1 MCGIAGII
9 GGYKESQLDAML
21 ASQQH
26 RGPDAT
32 GSYFDAGYAALGHNR
47 LAIIDLS
54 AQSNQ
59 PFIDNS
65 GRYLIIFNGEIYN
78 YIEIKAALQNQY
90 DFKTE
95 SDTEVLLAAFIV
107 YGKSCLEKCNG
118 MFAFAIWDNQEKKLF
133 AARDRF
139 GVKPFYYSLFNNDFY
154 FSSEIKALHAAG
166 IPKGV
171 NEKVW
176 ASYFAYGS
184 YGMPDDTF
192 WEGIAQL
199 PGGHFLEV
207 DSCQFESVEGQS
219 RMIALRQAQCG
230 KVQTDCQSEPV
241 EAFSDKRII
250 IKKWYCFEEEVAK
263 QPKNLTFGQAK
274 EQYVTLLKDSINLR
288 FRADVPVGFN
298 VSGGLDS
305 SVLLALVNLQ
315 ENSKDKFNSKR
326 GLRPLDKLGAGLA
339 QTDRVLERQGAINAY
354 TFYTNNPDYD
364 ELPWVEQMIAK
375 TGNPLT
381 KVLLQ
386 AGEVPDLAR
395 KMAWQQ
401 DEPFGG
407 IPTLAYSK
415 IFEQA
420 RKDKVLVLLDGQGMD
435 EQWAGY
441 DYYTQDNEATI
452 QGVQDSPYKIA
463 MLSDSFLAKAQ
474 KNIYP
479 KPFDDEVL
487 NKQYRDLFYTKIPRA
502 LRFNDR
508 ISMAFSTELREP
520 FLDYRLVELAFSLPL
535 DFKIRNGQTKF
546 MLREIASDYLAE
558 DLVFAPKRPLQT
570 PQREWLAEELKEW
583 VSHCFEAIEN
593 SSYSKWF
600 TIEKLQNELD
610 FYFEGNQQSS
620 FHIWQCIS
628 LYELLENGFDNPSK

>member
-9 GGYKESQLDAML
+9 GNHNESQLDGML
-21 ASQQH
+21 ISQNH

-32 GSYFDAGYAALGHNR
+32 GKYFDKSYAALGHNR

-54 AQSNQ
+54 EQSNQ

-65 GRYLIIFNGEIYN
+65 GRYGIVFNGEIYN
-78 YIEIKAALQNQY
+78 YIEIKAALQSQY

-95 SDTEVLLAAFIV
+95 SDTEVLLAAFII
-107 YGKSCLEKCNG
+107 YGKSCLAKLNG

-139 GVKPFYYSLFNNDFY
+139 GVKPFYYTLFNDTLY

-166 IPKGV
+166 IPKKA

-184 YGMPDDTF
+184 YGMPDETF
-192 WEGIAQL
+192 WEGVFQL

-207 DSCQFESVEGQS
+207 DSCQ
-219 RMIALRQAQCG
+219 
-230 KVQTDCQSEPV
+230 SEPV
-241 EAFSDKRII
+241 EDFCDRKRLTIE
-250 IKKWYCFEEEVAK
+250 KWYRFEEEVAK
-263 QPKNLTFGQAK
+263 QPKDLTFEQAK
-274 EQYVTLLKDSINLR
+274 EVYVGLLKDSINLR
-288 FRADVPVGFN
+288 FRADVSVGFN
-298 VSGGLDS
+298 ISGGLDS
-305 SVLLALVNLQ
+305 SILLALVNLQ
-315 ENSKDKFNSKR
+315 ENDNSNLKSHSELVEEPVKDKQS
-326 GLRPLDKLGAGLA
+326 
-339 QTDRVLERQGAINAY
+339 TINAY
-354 TFYTNNPDYD
+354 TFYTNNSDYD

-386 AGEVPDLAR
+386 SSEVPDLAQ

-407 IPTLAYSK
+407 IPTLAYAK

-452 QGVQDSPYKIA
+452 QGVSDSPYKKT
-463 MLSDSFLAKAQ
+463 MLSDSFLAKAE
-474 KNIYP
+474 KPTYP
-479 KPFDDEVL
+479 KPFDDEVS

-520 FLDYRLVELAFSLPL
+520 FLDYRLVELAFSVPL

-546 MLREIASDYLAE
+546 MLREIASEYLAD
-558 DLVFAPKRPLQT
+558 DLVFAPKRALQT
-570 PQREWLAEELKEW
+570 PQREWLATDLKGWAKHCFEELKK
-583 VSHCFEAIEN
+583 
-593 SSYSKWF
+593 SSYSNWF
-600 TIEKLQNELD
+600 DAANLEKELQC
-610 FYFEGNQQSS
+610 YFEGNTQSS
-620 FHIWQCIS
+620 FHIWQCIGLFLTLS
-628 LYELLENGFDNPSK
+628 EFQTLKEL

>member
-32 GSYFDAGYAALGHNR
+32 GKYFDAGYAALGHNR

-65 GRYLIIFNGEIYN
+65 GRYVLVFNGEIYN
-78 YIEIKAALQNQY
+78 YIEIRAALQSQY
-90 DFKTE
+90 NFKTE

-166 IPKGV
+166 IPKGA

-199 PGGHFLEV
+199 PGGHFLIF
-207 DSCQFESVEGQS
+207 SPLQCQ
-219 RMIALRQAQCG
+219 
-230 KVQTDCQSEPV
+230 TEPV
-241 EAFSDKRII
+241 EVFSDKRII
-250 IKKWYCFEEEVAK
+250 IEKWYCFEEEVAK
-263 QPKNLTFGQAK
+263 QPKNLTFEQAK
-274 EQYVTLLKDSINLR
+274 EQYVALLKDSINLR

-298 VSGGLDS
+298 ISGGLDS

-326 GLRPLDKLGAGLA
+326 GLRQA
-339 QTDRVLERQGAINAY
+339 QTDSVLERQDAINAY
-354 TFYTNNPDYD
+354 AFYTNNPDYD

-441 DYYTQDNEATI
+441 DYYTQDNDATI
-452 QGVQDSPYKIA
+452 QGIQDSPYKA
-463 MLSDSFLAKAQ
+463 TMLSDSFLTLAVKPL
-474 KNIYP
+474 YP

-535 DFKIRNGQTKF
+535 EFKISNGQTKY

-558 DLVFAPKRPLQT
+558 DLVFAPKRALQT
-570 PQREWLAEELKEW
+570 PQREWLSDDLKEW
-583 VSHCFEAIEN
+583 VNECFKELEN
-593 SSYSKWF
+593 SSCSSWF
-600 TIEKLQNELD
+600 NKTSLEKELQH
-610 FYFEGNQQSS
+610 YFEGNIQSS
-620 FHIWQCIS
+620 FYVWQCIG
-628 LYELLENGFDNPSK
+628 LNEILKFKD